1 MSSYALGPQLVT
13 WPLMAKKRTFGS
25 MTEILELFRETGR
38 QGGKIG
44 GKKRAENLTKEQL
57 SEIGK
62 KGARARWGKKKAA
75 SAKVRSA
82 KAKAKSDK

>member
-1 MSSYALGPQLVT
+1 
-13 WPLMAKKRTFGS
+13 
-25 MTEILELFRETGR
+25 MTEILEHFRETGR
-38 QGGKIG
+38 VGGKIG

-62 KGARARWGKKKAA
+62 KGAAARWGKKAVKPKKAAAA

-82 KAKAKSDK
+82 KAKGKDSAR

>member
-1 MSSYALGPQLVT
+1 
-13 WPLMAKKRTFGS
+13 
-25 MTEILELFRETGR
+25 MTEILEMFRTTGR

-44 GKKRAENLTKEQL
+44 GKKRAENLSQKQL

-62 KGARARWGKKKAA
+62 KGALARWGKKKAA

-82 KAKAKSDK
+82 KAKVKAKAER